1 MPANPSQPAKPGVES
16 DRRGVPAARTE
27 PIGRIQ
33 AVPQSDRRAA
43 LPTVDD
49 PGLMHQDLTLVR
61 AIQRGD
67 AGAWQELIRKYQD
80 RLFATCMKMVHDR
93 ELAADLTQDSMVKII
108 EGLDTYDGRAKLST
122 WMIRITMNVCLT
134 KLRSEK
140 LRRHASLDATDART
154 GLTQGEQLA
163 DGQGFGRVSPELSAS
178 QRVEADEL
186 RELLSAALVRLDPE
200 QRAIVVLRDSRGL
213 DYDQIAEILGVP
225 VGTVKSRLFRARMA
239 LREMI
244 EALQRGE
251 ETPETSA

>member
-1 MPANPSQPAKPGVES
+1 
-16 DRRGVPAARTE
+16 
-27 PIGRIQ
+27 
-33 AVPQSDRRAA
+33 
-43 LPTVDD
+43 
-49 PGLMHQDLTLVR
+49 MHQDLTLVR

-80 RLFATCMKMVHDR
+80 RLFATCMRMVHDR
-93 ELAADLTQDSMVKII
+93 EMAADLTQDSMVKVI

-163 DGQGFGRVSPELSAS
+163 DGQGFGRVSPELSAA
-178 QRVEADEL
+178 QRVEGDEL

-239 LREMI
+239 LRELI

-251 ETPETSA
+251 EPPEASA